1 MEKNE
6 EFNLTIEDMGK
17 DGAGIGRK
25 NDFVWFVK
33 DAVVG
38 DVITAKVM
46 KVQKNYGFAR
56 LMKII
61 TPSRYRTEAPC
72 PVAKQCG
79 GCQLQMMD
87 YHAQLRVKE
96 NEVRNALIRIGG
108 IPEEELNMK
117 PILGM
122 EEPWRYRNKAQY
134 PIGRDKDGRIIAGFY
149 AARSHRIVECEDCLL
164 GVKENKKILDLILG
178 FMEDYHI
185 RPYDEAAHKGLVRHV
200 LIRKGF
206 KTGEI
211 MVCLVVNGTSL
222 PHSEEL
228 VRQLLL
234 IPGMTSVSLSVN
246 TRTDNVIM
254 GAEIINLYGD
264 GCITDYI
271 GEIRY
276 RISPLS
282 FFQVNPVQTE
292 KLYGTALSYANLKGK
307 ETVWDLYC
315 GIGTISL
322 FLAQKA
328 GKVCGVEIIPDAI
341 RDAKENAALNGIGN
355 ADFFV
360 GKAEDVLPEKYEK
373 ENISADVI
381 VVDPPRKGCD
391 QAVLDTMLKMR
402 PKTVVYV
409 SCNPSTL
416 ARDVKILTE
425 GGYRLRKVRCCD
437 MFPMSMHV
445 ETVCL
450 LSNRK
455 PDARVKIDVDL
466 EDYYRIKD
474 EQKKNKAS
482 E

>member
-61 TPSRYRTEAPC
+61 TPSKYRTEAPC

-222 PHSEEL
+222 PHSKEL

-391 QAVLDTMLKMR
+391 QAVLDTMLKMK

-445 ETVCL
+445 ETVAQL
-450 LSNRK
+450 VRA
-455 PDARVKIDVDL
+455 DA
-466 EDYYRIKD
+466 
-474 EQKKNKAS
+474 
-482 E
+482 

>member
-61 TPSRYRTEAPC
+61 TPSKYRTEAPC

-122 EEPWRYRNKAQY
+122 EESWRYRNKAQY

-164 GVKENKKILDLILG
+164 GVKENKKILNLILG

-276 RISPLS
+276 RISPMS

-391 QAVLDTMLKMR
+391 QAVLDTMLKMK

-445 ETVCL
+445 ETVAQL
-450 LSNRK
+450 VRA
-455 PDARVKIDVDL
+455 DA
-466 EDYYRIKD
+466 
-474 EQKKNKAS
+474 
-482 E
+482 